1 MSEVKKGKTLI
12 IPKVDG
18 VLAFIIM
25 IPVFCFHIILFVD
38 FCRIVVRFSGFTRLV
53 FLIAGDFF
61 PIIFGLVLTILCFFS
76 KKAKILKK
84 LSAIL
89 LIVVYIID
97 VALLLFNKEYWGL
110 SSKYFLYTMI
120 ILTAMSFF
128 ALLLYLRAAKLYL
141 SNSDSNTG
149 NGGTTPVGTDV
160 NAVG

>member
-1 MSEVKKGKTLI
+1 MSEVKKVKTLI

-18 VLAFIIM
+18 VLAFFIM
-25 IPVFCFHIILFVD
+25 IPVFFSHIILFVD

-97 VALLLFNKEYWGL
+97 VALLLFNKKYWGL

-128 ALLLYLRAAKLYL
+128 SLLLYLRAAKLYL

-149 NGGTTPVGTDV
+149 NGVTTPVETDV